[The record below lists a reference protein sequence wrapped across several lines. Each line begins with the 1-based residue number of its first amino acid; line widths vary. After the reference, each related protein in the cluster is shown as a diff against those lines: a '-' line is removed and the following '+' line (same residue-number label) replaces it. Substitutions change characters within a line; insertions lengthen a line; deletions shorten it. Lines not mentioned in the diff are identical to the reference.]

1 MATTE
6 GSGGVKT
13 YRGKYDFAVDGGAIS
28 TITLRADSPL
38 PAGAVIIGG
47 YIDVLTLLTSG
58 GAATVALSVEA
69 ANDLQ
74 TAITVA
80 GAPWSTT
87 GRKAITPAFSAA
99 TAVKTTVQRAPTAA
113 IAAVTV
119 TAGKFELV
127 LLYI

>member
-1 MATTE
+1 MIME
-6 GSGGVKT
+6 GTYDLKV
-13 YRGKYDFAVDGGAIS
+13 YRGRYDFAQDLGAIS

-38 PAGAVIIGG
+38 PLGSVIIGG
-47 YIDVLTLLTSG
+47 YIDVQTALTSG
-58 GAATVALSVEA
+58 GAATVALQAEA

-87 GRKAITPAFSAA
+87 GRKAITPVFTAA
-99 TAVKTTVQRAPTAA
+99 SMIKTTASRAPAML
-113 IAAVTV
+113 IAAFTV
-119 TAGKFELV
+119 TAGKFDLV